1 MNTLDNR
8 TRGKAPAGGTLGKHS
23 GLLAT
28 LIKKQFMELATLF
41 SFGKKRSKSGS
52 AGGFVITLAI
62 YVILGLSIGAGV
74 STLADEMGFELLGK
88 GEDWK
93 FFILMDI
100 MGVLLGTLITMF
112 TADLTLFRAKD
123 NEMLLSMPIPPGYIL
138 LARMMP
144 LCFISF
150 IFVASTVIPTMMTYS
165 KIIGFSA
172 FTLISNII
180 MLIALT
186 FLALG
191 LSAVLGWLVSL
202 VNARLKGKGIA
213 STIASLLFLGAYFF
227 VYFQMS
233 KFTSALISH
242 SSAMADWIHKFL
254 PPLYF
259 VGLGHT
265 GSPIGLVLG
274 LLTIAVI
281 FGVIYF
287 ALSRTFRNAVI
298 SAGKGGS
305 SKVGSGVLKAGSQA
319 QVLLFKEYRRFISSS
334 SYMMNCGLGAI
345 FMVAFAVAAV
355 IKRNSI
361 VEILDSAKEV
371 FPNASGIAPAVLT
384 IVIFAIVSTCYYT
397 MPSISLEGKN
407 IWILQ
412 TMPID
417 PMKIFMAKIKM
428 EYILCVPAALIL
440 ATTVAI
446 ITGMSVLTWA
456 AVMIATIAYT
466 TFTAFFG
473 LWINMKRPSFDW
485 TNEAYPI
492 KQGLNPLI
500 CLFGEWVLTL
510 IFAGIFFVV
519 GMFIPCEIYLL
530 IVSVVLL
537 LISFVIYRWLA
548 GPGRRKFAYLG

>member
-1 MNTLDNR
+1 MNTLNNK
-8 TRGKAPAGGTLGKHS
+8 TRERAPAGGSLGKHS

-41 SFGKKRSKSGS
+41 SLGKRRSQKGS
-52 AGGFVITLAI
+52 AGGFIVTIAI
-62 YVILGLSIGAGV
+62 YVLLGLSIGAGV
-74 STLADEMGFELLGK
+74 STLSDSMGLELLGK

-144 LCFISF
+144 LGFISF
-150 IFVASTVIPTMMTYS
+150 VFVASTVIPAMMTYN

-172 FTLISNII
+172 FTLVSNII

-213 STIASLLFLGAYFF
+213 STIASLLFLGLYFA

-242 SSAMADWIHKFL
+242 SSAMADWIHRFL

-259 VGLGHT
+259 VGLAHT
-265 GSPIGLVLG
+265 GSVIGLVLG
-274 LLTIAVI
+274 LLTIVVI
-281 FGVIYF
+281 FGLIYF
-287 ALSRTFRNAVI
+287 ALSRTFRSAVI
-298 SAGKGGS
+298 NAGKGGS
-305 SKVGSGVLKAGSQA
+305 SKVSSGVIKAGTQA
-319 QVLLFKEYRRFISSS
+319 QVLLKKEYRRFISSS

-345 FMVAFAVAAV
+345 IMVALAVAAV

-361 VEILDSAKEV
+361 TMLLDSAKEI
-371 FPNASGIAPAVLT
+371 FPNASGIAPAVVT
-384 IVIFAIVSTCYYT
+384 ILIFALVSTCYYT

-417 PMKIFMAKIKM
+417 PMKVFMAKIKM
-428 EYILCVPAALIL
+428 EYILCVPGALIL
-440 ATTVAI
+440 AATVAI
-446 ITGMSVLTWA
+446 ITGMSVLAWA
-456 AVMIATIAYT
+456 AVMIAALAYI

-510 IFAGIFFVV
+510 IFAGIFFLA

-530 IVSVVLL
+530 IVSVVLIL
-537 LISFVIYRWLA
+537 VSFVIYRWLA
-548 GPGRRKFAYLG
+548 GPGRRKFAYLQ